1 MARKKRIWF
10 PGAVYHVMSRGI
22 RKTPIYQDR
31 TDYLN
36 FLEVLGNVRDKHP
49 FAIHS
54 LCLMTNHF
62 HMAIETKD
70 THLSIIMQKLLSI
83 YAGEFNF
90 RHDLHGHV
98 FEGRYTAPLIDSEH
112 YFLEVSRYI
121 HLNPVKA
128 QIVKHPADY
137 KYSSYGLFMSASSPA
152 GRGTQKSKSKISKLM
167 AELVDTE
174 RVLGAFGDDLPD
186 MREEY
191 RRFVEGGAPHAEQEM
206 LIRQQMKEDELWQPA
221 DKRDIL

>member
-128 QIVKHPADY
+128 QMVGTPLDY
-137 KYSSYGLFMSASSPA
+137 EYSSYGLYVDPGLYMGSSPVS
-152 GRGTQKSKSKISKLM
+152 RLM
-167 AELVDTE
+167 GELVDTS
-174 RVLGAFGDDLPD
+174 RILSWFGNDPG
-186 MREEY
+186 RQY
-191 RRFVEGGAPHAEQEM
+191 RMFVEDMISHAEQEM
-206 LIRQQMKEDELWQPA
+206 MIQKEINEYSA
-221 DKRDIL
+221 